1 VQRASNVNQAVDN
14 AVDSRRLQQRL
25 DPQVRDIDITID
37 QDTDQYEIV
46 DRRNNRVILQY
57 RADDAADA
65 GDKFNNWL
73 RNQGMPADTEN
84 YGYRPLV
91 SANAFERNSDRID
104 AIRAQQP
111 QQVRMPNGVPVWELF
126 DRETGSVL
134 HAVADHNERE
144 ANSQARAWLISIG
157 AEDPDT
163 YSQRFAIRAKMLQPG
178 ERNLGESIDDAQKA
192 RNAMDTVAKE
202 KGYANWSAVPPNLKI
217 SLMKAAVELLNKNP
231 GHYNMLDKKHNV
243 KEIKVT
249 PVVPVRQ
256 DATRTKYNQVPRKD
270 DPAPNPAVILKISPE
285 ALKKAKR

>member
-1 VQRASNVNQAVDN
+1 M
-14 AVDSRRLQQRL
+14 QQRL

-46 DRRNNRVILQY
+46 DRRNNRVVLQY

-65 GDKFNNWL
+65 GNKFNNWL

-104 AIRAQQP
+104 AIRTQQP

-134 HAVADHNERE
+134 HAIADHNERE

-192 RNAMDTVAKE
+192 RVAMDAAAK
-202 KGYANWSAVPPNLKI
+202 KLGYANFAAVPQSAKNTVMQMAVNALKLD
-217 SLMKAAVELLNKNP
+217 S
-231 GHYNMLDKKHNV
+231 GHYNMLD
-243 KEIKVT
+243 
-249 PVVPVRQ
+249 
-256 DATRTKYNQVPRKD
+256 RK
-270 DPAPNPAVILKISPE
+270 N
-285 ALKKAKR
+285 KR